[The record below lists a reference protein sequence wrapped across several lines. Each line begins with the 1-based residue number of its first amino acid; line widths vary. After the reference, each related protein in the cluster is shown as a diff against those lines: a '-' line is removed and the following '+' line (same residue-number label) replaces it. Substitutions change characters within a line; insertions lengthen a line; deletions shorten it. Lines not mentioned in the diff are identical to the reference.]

1 MFQELPDGGQHRVH
15 PSGTPNRR
23 RAWSRQCDV
32 IAGLSM
38 PQRQH
43 EHAQIAPDVQ
53 RPGCFARGVIAV
65 RGPGMATPTRPGPQ
79 VMIISPGW
87 VVPAHGR
94 GRSPFGG
101 RV

>member
-1 MFQELPDGGQHRVH
+1 
-15 PSGTPNRR
+15 
-23 RAWSRQCDV
+23 
-32 IAGLSM
+32 
-38 PQRQH
+38 
-43 EHAQIAPDVQ
+43 VQ

-87 VVPAHGR
+87 VAPAHGR

-101 RV
+101 RVWSETGSPWHRARGYTEGVRVVTPGDHGVG